1 MCIFKAFF
9 VEKTYYINYNITRL
23 YKECEE
29 KIMKEKRMRKI
40 IGIAIVIAMILMSF
54 IATNNSVYA
63 APAETSPTT
72 GGTTAGSSNET
83 TYTTAGEKK
92 TMNKVES
99 KDIGDILKAASNWIG
114 GAEQVENTS
123 VDNFVSQFVGI
134 GRILVV
140 IAVVVLL
147 IVIGITGIKWIT
159 ATPEKQAKLKEQL
172 IGLVVATVVIFGAV
186 GIWNLVRGIMGKVE
200 DNYLTTAKTETVFIA
215 KK

>member
-1 MCIFKAFF
+1 
-9 VEKTYYINYNITRL
+9 
-23 YKECEE
+23 
-29 KIMKEKRMRKI
+29 MKEKRMRKI

-186 GIWNLVRGIMGKVE
+186 GIWNLARGIMGKVE